1 MAQAISICAPMPR
14 VDGEDDTEGVPR
26 RISELYQA
34 HARAV
39 AVRLRRMSGDAEL
52 ARDLAQDAFVVAM
65 RRIDEAPDDPPP
77 AAWLHAIAYNLL
89 RDHRRSSQRRRALL
103 ARLLRRG
110 TKQAALVGEGPSTPS
125 SLGERIDQALG
136 RLDDDQRDAFVL
148 RMVEGLSLQEA
159 ATLLGT
165 TVQTVS
171 HRAKRAEQIVRGYF
185 EEEHGA

>member
-1 MAQAISICAPMPR
+1 M
-14 VDGEDDTEGVPR
+14 
-26 RISELYQA
+26 
-34 HARAV
+34 
-39 AVRLRRMSGDAEL
+39 
-52 ARDLAQDAFVVAM
+52 
-65 RRIDEAPDDPPP
+65 
-77 AAWLHAIAYNLL
+77 
-89 RDHRRSSQRRRALL
+89 
-103 ARLLRRG
+103 
-110 TKQAALVGEGPSTPS
+110 GEGPSTPS